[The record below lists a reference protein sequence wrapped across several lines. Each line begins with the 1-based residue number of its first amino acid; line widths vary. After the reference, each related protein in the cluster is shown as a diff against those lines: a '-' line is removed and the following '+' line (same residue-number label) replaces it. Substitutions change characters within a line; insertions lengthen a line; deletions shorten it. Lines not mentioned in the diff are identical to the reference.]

1 MWKSEDHSVNVP
13 VYRDMPFYIVM
24 RCRVI
29 P

>member
-1 MWKSEDHSVNVP
+1 MWKSEDYSVNVP
-13 VYRDMPFYIVM
+13 IYRDTPFYIVT